1 MQYINTLDLETYTG
15 SLDFTYAWS
24 VAFRL
29 YNKNYIVADIKDE
42 SNNLDLTRNIIKA
55 LDLIRDICKSK
66 VVTFYVHNLKFDK
79 EFFLYYLLA
88 NYEDVTGQGLR
99 NFSLKDKQFMYV
111 ASDLGQWYT
120 LTFNYKG
127 LVIEFIDSYKLLPFS
142 LDKLAKDFK
151 VQHTKLTMNY
161 EDNYLTSE
169 NKDYILN
176 DIIALSEVIQKF
188 RSVANTSK
196 NTIASSAYDIFIR
209 MLENDNKDPE
219 NLFPRLSS
227 DIDLFCR
234 KSYKG
239 GFCYVNKKYQGK
251 TINKKGQVYDVNSL
265 YPYIMQ
271 SDRLMPVGEP
281 VTYKKDNKK
290 YVNIYKI
297 SCKAIALYHP
307 FIFNKSFSNKSS
319 YMENIDTD
327 TLKDLCLYV
336 TDIDLQIIKE
346 FYKVEYL
353 HVIETVTFRAVKAS
367 YLFKNYI
374 NKYAQMKIAHAKEKD
389 APYHIAKLLQ
399 NSLYGKFG
407 SSYELETYKF
417 NEDLILKSVEGSKKE
432 CKQSYVCL
440 ASFITAY
447 ARDYIIRNIMKH
459 PNEFLYCDTD
469 SIHMLDIKDI
479 DLDIDSSR
487 YGAFKLEYKFSQ
499 AKYIRQK
506 CYIEKIDN
514 DNYYTGIC
522 GLSKDKQKDLQQKL
536 VNKELKLKDIGI
548 GFTCKG
554 KRQLKKVKGGYII
567 TDTDFTIK

>member
-1 MQYINTLDLETYTG
+1 MKYINTLDLETYTG

-29 YNKNYIVADIKDE
+29 YNKNYIIADTKDE

-55 LDLIRDICKSK
+55 LDLIRNICKSK
-66 VVTFYVHNLKFDK
+66 VVTFYIHNLKFDK

-127 LVIEFIDSYKLLPFS
+127 LTIEFIDSYKLLPFS

-161 EDNYLTSE
+161 EDNYLTNE

-176 DIIALSEVIQKF
+176 DIIALSEVIQEF
-188 RSVANTSK
+188 RSVAITSK

-209 MLENDNKDPE
+209 MLESENKDPE
-219 NLFPRLSS
+219 SLFPRLSS

-234 KSYKG
+234 KAYKG
-239 GFCYVNKKYQGK
+239 GFCYVNEKYQGK

-265 YPYIMQ
+265 YPFVMS
-271 SDRLMPVGEP
+271 SDRLMPIGEP
-281 VTYKKDNKK
+281 VFNKK
-290 YVNIYKI
+290 KKGQYVDIHKI
-297 SCKAIALYHP
+297 SCKAKCKYYP

-319 YMENIDTD
+319 YMKIIDTD

-336 TDIDLQIIKE
+336 TDVDLQLIKD
-346 FYKVEYL
+346 FYDIEYL
-353 HVIETVTFRAVKAS
+353 HIIETITFKAVKAS
-367 YLFKNYI
+367 YLFKDYI
-374 NKYAQMKIAHAKEKD
+374 DKYAKMKIDHAKEKD

-417 NEDLILKSVEGSKKE
+417 NDDLVLTAVEGSKKE

-447 ARDYIIRNIMKH
+447 ARDYIIRNIMNH

-469 SIHMLDIKDI
+469 SIHTLDIKDI

-487 YGAFKLEYKFSQ
+487 YGAFKLEYEFTQ

-506 CYIEKIDN
+506 CYIEKIN
-514 DNYYTGIC
+514 EKEYYTGIC
-522 GLSKDKQKDLQQKL
+522 GLSKDKQKDIQEKL
-536 VNKELKLKDIGI
+536 ISKELHIKDINV

-567 TDTDFTIK
+567 TDIDFTIK

>member
-1 MQYINTLDLETYTG
+1 MKYINTLDLETYTG

-29 YNKNYIVADIKDE
+29 YNKNYIIADIKDE

-55 LDLIRDICKSK
+55 LDLIRNVCKSK
-66 VVTFYVHNLKFDK
+66 VVTFYIHNLKFDK

-99 NFSLKDKQFMYV
+99 NFSLKDGQFMYV
-111 ASDLGQWYT
+111 TSDLGQWYT

-127 LVIEFIDSYKLLPFS
+127 LTIEFIDSYKLLPFS

-196 NTIASSAYDIFIR
+196 NTIASSAYDIFTR
-209 MLENDNKDPE
+209 MLESENKDPE
-219 NLFPRLSS
+219 SLFPRLSS

-234 KSYKG
+234 KAYKG
-239 GFCYVNKKYQGK
+239 GFCYVNEKYQGK

-265 YPYIMQ
+265 YPFVMS
-271 SDRLMPVGEP
+271 SDRLMPIGEP
-281 VTYKKDNKK
+281 VFYKKKK
-290 YVNIYKI
+290 GQYVDIYKI
-297 SCKAIALYHP
+297 SCKAKCKYYP

-319 YMENIDTD
+319 YMKEIDTD

-336 TDIDLQIIKE
+336 TDVDLQLIKD
-346 FYKVEYL
+346 FYDIYYL
-353 HVIETVTFRAVKAS
+353 HIIETVTFRGVKAS

-374 NKYAQMKIAHAKEKD
+374 DKYAQMKIAHAKEKD

-417 NEDLILKSVEGSKKE
+417 NNDLVLTAVEGSKKE

-440 ASFITAY
+440 AAFITAY

-469 SIHMLDIKDI
+469 SIHLLDVKDI

-487 YGAFKLEYKFSQ
+487 YGAFKLEYEFTQ
-499 AKYIRQK
+499 AKHIRQK

-514 DNYYTGIC
+514 NNYYTGIC
-522 GLSKDKQKDLQQKL
+522 GLSKDKQKDLQEKL
-536 VNKELKLKDIGI
+536 INNELNIKDIGI

-567 TDTDFTIK
+567 TNTDFTIK